1 MTMDEL
7 KKLSAS
13 KVRQIARSLN
23 LIIYLPGTTKAE
35 IIGYIIDRLGSPEEN
50 RVGWKLLDQ
59 YQ

>member
-1 MTMDEL
+1 MTIDEL
-7 KKLSAS
+7 KKLSAF

-23 LIIYLPGTTKAE
+23 LIIDLPGTTKAE

-59 YQ
+59 YE